1 LEARLLA
8 AQAANWREAAE
19 KARYFLNLFA
29 AALTSE
35 DPR

>member
-8 AQAANWREAAE
+8 ARAANWREAAE
-19 KARYFLNLFA
+19 NARYFLDLF